1 MSGEVMLLLRLA
13 LAGVLYAFL
22 GWAIWVLW
30 RGLRRNAILPKR
42 KSEISDGSIDP
53 ITLSMPGVDEIYSF
67 SVPKVVVGRDPA
79 CELQVQ
85 DSTVSARHARL
96 SYYDGYWWVR
106 DLGSK
111 NGTALN
117 GAPASDDLVLSDG
130 DELRFGALVTVV
142 HLESEGV

>member
-53 ITLSMPGVDEIYSF
+53 IMLSMPGVDEIYSF

-85 DSTVSARHARL
+85 DRYLEFIGPGEQSRII
-96 SYYDGYWWVR
+96 DKGI
-106 DLGSK
+106 GI
-111 NGTALN
+111 
-117 GAPASDDLVLSDG
+117 PACG
-130 DELRFGALVTVV
+130 N
-142 HLESEGV
+142 ESISHS